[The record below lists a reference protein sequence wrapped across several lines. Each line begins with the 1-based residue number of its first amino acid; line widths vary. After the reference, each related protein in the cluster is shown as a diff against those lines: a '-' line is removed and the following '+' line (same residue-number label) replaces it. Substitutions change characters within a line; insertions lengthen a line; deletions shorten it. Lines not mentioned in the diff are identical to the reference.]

1 MLESGGIF
9 MTHRNTKDNNKRPED
24 NQAMNQLKNEA
35 ELQSKQNGKQP
46 YSKKP
51 DHL

>member
-1 MLESGGIF
+1 
-9 MTHRNTKDNNKRPED
+9 MTHRYTKDDNKRSED

-35 ELQSKQNGKQP
+35 ELEIKQKGKQP

>member
-35 ELQSKQNGKQP
+35 ELESKQKGKQP
-46 YSKKP
+46 FSKKP

>member
-1 MLESGGIF
+1 
-9 MTHRNTKDNNKRPED
+9 MTHKHRYTKDDDKKPVD
-24 NQAMNQLKNEA
+24 NQARNKLNNVA
-35 ELQSKQNGKQP
+35 EHEIREKGKQP